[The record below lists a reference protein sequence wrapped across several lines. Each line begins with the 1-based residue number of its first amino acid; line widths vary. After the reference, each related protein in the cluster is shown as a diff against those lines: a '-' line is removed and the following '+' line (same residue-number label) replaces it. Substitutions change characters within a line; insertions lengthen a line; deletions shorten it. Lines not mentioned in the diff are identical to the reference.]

1 MELLGNSPRLVAAG
15 DPPHVV
21 GAPVLCEGTVLRLV
35 KDTFGGWVET
45 WDGSRWVKPTAA
57 FGPATKWVL
66 GRPMSTEELRR
77 RGVRNPSDPR
87 PRAA

>member
-45 WDGSRWVKPTAA
+45 WDGSRWVNPTAT
-57 FGPATKWVL
+57 FGPASKWAL
-66 GRPMSTEELRR
+66 GRSMIAAELMR
-77 RGVRNPSDPR
+77 RGLRDPSDPR
-87 PRAA
+87 PPAA